1 MKNVALIILDGFG
14 IGKDEE
20 DNAVYMAHTPTIDM
34 LEKNC
39 SHARLLTSGEDVG
52 LPAGQM
58 GNSEVG
64 HLNIGAG
71 RIIYQD
77 LLRINN
83 AIKDES
89 FYRVEELCSA
99 CDVAAKNNSTL
110 HLMGLVSKG
119 GVHSHMNHLKVL
131 VKLAK
136 GRGVRGLI
144 VHAIT
149 DGRDVSPHAA
159 KDDLKEL
166 SDFLTAEGIGKIG
179 TVIGRYYAMDR
190 DKRWERIKLAYDLY
204 TKCEGEKFDSA
215 VDAVEASYKNEI
227 TDEFIKPSLI
237 EREPIKDGDSLIFF
251 NFRPDRAREIIH
263 AFLDEDFKG
272 FERDVRPKIC
282 ITTMTSYDK
291 TIDAPVAFKEKVPE
305 ETLGE
310 VVSEKGLLQLRCAE
324 TEKYAHV
331 TFFFNGGREEPF
343 KGEDR
348 ILVPSPKVAT
358 YDLKPEMSAYEVTE
372 KVRLKILERKYSL
385 IILNFAN
392 TDMVGHTG
400 SLPAAIKA
408 VEAVDKCLGEV
419 LNAIEE
425 VGGAALI
432 TADHGNCEDMI
443 DDNGSPLTSHTTNPV
458 PIYLFGDD
466 RKIKNGRLEDI
477 APTILQLLDIEKP
490 ELMTGKSLIGG

>member
-1 MKNVALIILDGFG
+1 MKTVALIILDGFG
-14 IGKDEE
+14 IGKNEE
-20 DNAVYMAHTPTIDM
+20 DNAIYMAHTPTIDM
-34 LEKNC
+34 LSKNYPH
-39 SHARLLTSGEDVG
+39 SELLTSGEDVG

-83 AIKDES
+83 AVKDGS
-89 FYRVEELCSA
+89 FYKVEELVSA
-99 CDVAAKNNSTL
+99 GDVAVKNNSTL

-119 GVHSHMNHLKVL
+119 GVHSHMEHLKAL

-136 GRGVRGLI
+136 GRGVKKLI

-166 SDFLTAEGIGKIG
+166 SNFLKSEGIGKIG

-215 VDAVEASYKNEI
+215 VDAALASYENEI

-272 FERDVRPKIC
+272 FERDVRPEIS

-331 TFFFNGGREEPF
+331 TFFFNGGREESF

-372 KVRLKILERKYSL
+372 KVVAKILERKYSL
-385 IILNFAN
+385 VIINFAN

-408 VEAVDKCLGEV
+408 VETVDKCLGEV
-419 LNAIEE
+419 LHAIEE

-432 TADHGNCEDMI
+432 TADHGNCEDML
-443 DDNGSPLTSHTTNPV
+443 DDKGNPITSPTTNPV
-458 PIYLFGDD
+458 PVYLFGDD
-466 RKIKNGRLEDI
+466 RKVKNGRLEDI